1 MSIKRTLTL
10 AQLLQGSGNRIKAVI
25 VRRHIQHQIAITSRW
40 PINFRIE
47 SFSMQLSGFN
57 STSNRVFDFI
67 CLWILPLGYLLLLCA
82 LFFLP
87 GRSLHHKLFY
97 GLFSIPALIALCL
110 RPREFKELLRE
121 PIFVALL
128 LFVAWALLSLSWGP
142 PMEHRVASQFKPSLH
157 TLLLFAGC
165 YLLVRYRSDIVQPLL
180 FSAAVVS
187 LIASVYNLFMFAR
200 IYEPGMRLIGGGAF
214 DNPLLSSH
222 VFGFFCSYWL
232 SLSMTCK
239 RRRLLWLSI
248 PAMAIMFAAVLATGS
263 RTPLVALTL
272 AAFWLSFIC
281 WNRRTIVLLGA
292 LFISGTAVA
301 LLLSQM
307 IIERGGSYR
316 LEIWQLALQKIADH
330 PWIGHGY
337 NASLT
342 LDPGIGYTLQEPH
355 SFALGVLYYVGIFGL
370 LPWLFF
376 QAWGLLS
383 SWRNRLQPLF
393 IIAST
398 WLVFGIGAG
407 LTEGGGIIS
416 RPKEHWFL
424 LWIPLALIAALSI
437 NQRARRLSAMPVKTL
452 TSTALQQ
459 LTASAQVIEED
470 GLGPKVLRLIDG
482 SFLKLFRRRRWYTS
496 GSFNPYSE
504 RFAANS
510 EQLRNK
516 GIPTPQILD
525 LYRLNDGSSAVHYTP
540 LPGSTL
546 RQVLQGITAPAVRQ
560 ALVERFGKFMAQLHE
575 QGVYFRSLH
584 LGNVLVLNDGEFGLI
599 DLADMRIYPS
609 SLSLSLRQRNL
620 RHMQRYTE
628 DRRWL
633 FEDHF
638 DALLQ
643 GYAVTASK
651 SAVDSL
657 HRQVQA
663 GGHPARAH

>member
-1 MSIKRTLTL
+1 MDSST
-10 AQLLQGSGNRIKAVI
+10 G
-25 VRRHIQHQIAITSRW
+25 
-40 PINFRIE
+40 
-47 SFSMQLSGFN
+47 LS
-57 STSNRVFDFI
+57 
-67 CLWILPLGYLLLLCA
+67 LLLCA

-97 GLFSIPALIALCL
+97 GLFSIPSLIALCL
-110 RPREFKELLRE
+110 RPRELKELLRE
-121 PIFVALL
+121 PVFIALL
-128 LFVAWALLSLSWGP
+128 LFAAWALLSLCWGP
-142 PMEHRVASQFKPSLH
+142 TDDESIPAQFKPALH
-157 TLLLFAGC
+157 TLLLFAGS
-165 YLLVRYRSDIVQPLL
+165 YLLVRHRSEIIQPLL
-180 FSAAVVS
+180 FSAAMVG
-187 LIASVYNLFMFAR
+187 LIASVYNLFMFAH

-222 VFGFFCSYWL
+222 IFGFFCAYWL

-239 RRRLLWLSI
+239 RRQMLWLSL
-248 PAMAIMFAAVLATGS
+248 PAMAIMFAAVIATGS

-272 AAFWLSFIC
+272 AALWLGFIC
-281 WNRRTIVLLGA
+281 WNRRSIVLLAA
-292 LFISGTAVA
+292 LTVSGLAVSV
-301 LLLSQM
+301 LFSRML
-307 IIERGGSYR
+307 IERGDSFR
-316 LEIWQLALQKIADH
+316 FEIWQLALSRIAEH

-337 NASLT
+337 NASLA
-342 LDPGIGYTLQEPH
+342 LDPGVGYTLQEPH
-355 SFALGVLYYVGIFGL
+355 SFALGVLYYVGIIGL

-376 QAWGLLS
+376 QAWALLS
-383 SWRNRLQPLF
+383 SWRYRVQPLF
-393 IIAST
+393 IVAST
-398 WLVFGIGAG
+398 WLIFGIGAG

-437 NQRARRLSAMPVKTL
+437 NQRARRLLATPVKTL
-452 TSTALQQ
+452 TPTAFVQM
-459 LTASAQVIEED
+459 AANAQVIEED
-470 GLGPKVLRLIDG
+470 GLGPKVLRLVDG

-504 RFAANS
+504 RFAVNS
-510 EQLRNK
+510 EQLRTL
-516 GIPTPQILD
+516 GIPTPQTLA
-525 LYRLNDGSSAVHYTP
+525 LYRLEDGSSAVHYSP
-540 LPGSTL
+540 LPGNTL

-584 LGNVLVLNDGEFGLI
+584 LGNVLVLDDGEFGLI

-638 DALLQ
+638 QALLQ
-643 GYAVTASK
+643 GYAATAST
-651 SAVDSL
+651 SAVNNL
-657 HRQVQA
+657 HRQVLA
-663 GGHPARAH
+663 ASNTARAH

>member
-1 MSIKRTLTL
+1 
-10 AQLLQGSGNRIKAVI
+10 
-25 VRRHIQHQIAITSRW
+25 
-40 PINFRIE
+40 
-47 SFSMQLSGFN
+47 MQVSGFN
-57 STSNRVFDFI
+57 SVSNRVFDFI
-67 CLWILPLGYLLLLCA
+67 CLWILPVGYFLLLCA

-97 GLFSIPALIALCL
+97 GLFSIPSLIAICL

-121 PIFVALL
+121 PIFVALVV
-128 LFVAWALLSLSWGP
+128 FAAWALLSLCWSPGGQSI
-142 PMEHRVASQFKPSLH
+142 AGQFKPPMH
-157 TLLLFAGC
+157 TLLLFVGC
-165 YLLVRYRSDIVQPLL
+165 YLLVRYRNDILQPLL
-180 FSAAVVS
+180 FSAAMVG
-187 LIASVYNLFMFAR
+187 LIGTAYFLFKFAR
-200 IYEPGMRLIGGGAF
+200 VYEPGLRLIGGGAF

-222 VFGFFCSYWL
+222 IFGFFCAYWL

-239 RRRLLWLSI
+239 RRQILWLSI
-248 PAMAIMFAAVLATGS
+248 PAMVVMFAAVIATGS
-263 RTPLVALTL
+263 RTPLVALTMASL
-272 AAFWLSFIC
+272 WLCFIC
-281 WNRRTIVLLGA
+281 WGRRSVVLLGA
-292 LFISGTAVA
+292 LLVCGSTVSVLF
-301 LLLSQM
+301 SQM
-307 IIERGGSYR
+307 IIGRGDSYR
-316 LEIWQLALQKIADH
+316 FEIWQLALKEIADH

-337 NASLT
+337 NANLAI
-342 LDPGIGYTLQEPH
+342 DPGVGYTFQEPH
-355 SFALGVLYYVGIFGL
+355 SFVLGVLYYVGIFGL

-376 QAWGLLS
+376 QVWGLLN

-437 NQRARRLSAMPVKTL
+437 NQRARRLLAMPVNTL
-452 TSTALQQ
+452 TPMALQQ
-459 LTASAQVIEED
+459 LSDQAQIIEED
-470 GLGPKVLRLIDG
+470 GLGPKVLRLVDG

-504 RFAANS
+504 RFAVNS
-510 EQLRNK
+510 EQLRTM
-516 GIPTPQILD
+516 GIPTPQILA
-525 LYRLNDGSSAVHYTP
+525 LYRLENGSSAVHYSP
-540 LPGSTL
+540 LPGNTL

-584 LGNVLVLNDGEFGLI
+584 LGNVLVLDDGEFGLI
-599 DLADMRIYPS
+599 DVADMRIYPS

-620 RHMQRYTE
+620 RHMQRYTV

-638 DALLQ
+638 DALLL
-643 GYAVTASK
+643 GYAKKASK
-651 SAVDSL
+651 SAVDNL
-657 HRQVQA
+657 HRQVLA
-663 GGHPARAH
+663 GSAPARAH

>member
-1 MSIKRTLTL
+1 MTD
-10 AQLLQGSGNRIKAVI
+10 
-25 VRRHIQHQIAITSRW
+25 H
-40 PINFRIE
+40 RIE
-47 SFSMQLSGFN
+47 SLSMQLSGFN

-67 CLWILPLGYLLLLCA
+67 CLWILPLGYFLLLCA

-97 GLFSIPALIALCL
+97 GLFSIPSFIALCL
-110 RPREFKELLRE
+110 RPRELKELLRE
-121 PIFVALL
+121 PIVVAALL
-128 LFVAWALLSLSWGP
+128 FAAWALLSLSWGP
-142 PMEHRVASQFKPSLH
+142 PMEHSVIGQFKPAVH

-165 YLLVRYRSDIVQPLL
+165 YLLVRHRSEIVQPLL
-180 FSAAVVS
+180 FSAAMVG

-222 VFGFFCSYWL
+222 AFGFFCTYWL
-232 SLSMTCK
+232 SLSMTSK
-239 RRRLLWLSI
+239 RRQMLWLSV
-248 PAMAIMFAAVLATGS
+248 PAMAIMFAAVIATGS

-272 AAFWLSFIC
+272 AALWLSFIS
-281 WNRRTIVLLGA
+281 WNRRSFVLLSA
-292 LFISGTAVA
+292 LLISGAAVA
-301 LLLSQM
+301 VLFSRM
-307 IIERGGSYR
+307 IIERGDSYR
-316 LEIWQLALQKIADH
+316 FEIWQLALHKIADH

-337 NASLT
+337 NATLT

-376 QAWGLLS
+376 QVWSLLN
-383 SWRNRLQPLF
+383 SWRYRLQPLF
-393 IIAST
+393 IITST

-437 NQRARRLSAMPVKTL
+437 NQRARRLLAMPIKML
-452 TSTALQQ
+452 TPTALQQ
-459 LTASAQVIEED
+459 LTANAQVIEED
-470 GLGPKVLRLIDG
+470 GLGPKVLRLVDG

-504 RFAANS
+504 RFATNS
-510 EQLRNK
+510 QQLRNM

-525 LYRLNDGSSAVHYTP
+525 LYRLKDGSSAVHYSP

-584 LGNVLVLNDGEFGLI
+584 LGNVLVLDDGEFGLI

-609 SLSLSLRQRNL
+609 SLSLSLRRRNL

-633 FEDHF
+633 FEDYF

-643 GYAVTASK
+643 GYAVIASK
-651 SAVDSL
+651 SAADNL
-657 HRQVQA
+657 HRQVLA
-663 GGHPARAH
+663 GSHPARAH

>member
-1 MSIKRTLTL
+1 
-10 AQLLQGSGNRIKAVI
+10 
-25 VRRHIQHQIAITSRW
+25 
-40 PINFRIE
+40 
-47 SFSMQLSGFN
+47 MQLSGFN
-57 STSNRVFDFI
+57 NTSNRIFDFI

-97 GLFSIPALIALCL
+97 GLFSIPSLIALCL
-110 RPREFKELLRE
+110 RPRELKELIRE
-121 PIFVALL
+121 PVFIALL
-128 LFVAWALLSLSWGP
+128 IFAAWALLSLCWGP
-142 PMEHRVASQFKPSLH
+142 SDNQSIPGQFKPALH
-157 TLLLFAGC
+157 TLLLFAGS
-165 YLLVRYRSDIVQPLL
+165 YLLVRHRSEIIQPLL
-180 FSAAVVS
+180 FSAAIVG
-187 LIASVYNLFMFAR
+187 LIASVYNLYMFAH
-200 IYEPGMRLIGGGAF
+200 IYEPGMRLIGAGAF

-222 VFGFFCSYWL
+222 IFGFFCAYWL

-239 RRRLLWLSI
+239 RRQVLWLSL
-248 PAMAIMFAAVLATGS
+248 PAMAVMFIAVIATGS

-272 AAFWLSFIC
+272 AALWLCFIC
-281 WNRRTIVLLGA
+281 WNRRSVVLLAA
-292 LFISGTAVA
+292 LAVSGLGIGV
-301 LLLSQM
+301 LFSRML
-307 IIERGGSYR
+307 IERGDSFR
-316 LEIWQLALQKIADH
+316 LEIWQMVLQRIAEH

-337 NASLT
+337 NASLA
-342 LDPGIGYTLQEPH
+342 LDPGVGYNLQEPH
-355 SFALGVLYYVGIFGL
+355 SFVLGVLYYVGIFGL

-383 SWRNRLQPLF
+383 SWRYRVQPLF

-398 WLVFGIGAG
+398 WLIFGIGAG

-437 NQRARRLSAMPVKTL
+437 NQRARRLLTLPVKTL
-452 TSTALQQ
+452 KPAAFEQMTAN
-459 LTASAQVIEED
+459 AQMIEED
-470 GLGPKVLRLIDG
+470 GLGPKVLRLADG

-504 RFAANS
+504 RFAVNS
-510 EQLRNK
+510 EQLRTL
-516 GIPTPQILD
+516 GIPTPLT
-525 LYRLNDGSSAVHYTP
+525 LGLFRLKDGSSAVHYSP
-540 LPGSTL
+540 LPGNTL

-584 LGNVLVLNDGEFGLI
+584 LGNVLVLEDGEFGLI

-638 DALLQ
+638 EALLQ

-651 SAVDSL
+651 SAVSNLHKQVLAASL
-657 HRQVQA
+657 
-663 GGHPARAH
+663 PARAH